1 VRRCRTPRNSYVM
14 TAEPYYRPD
23 LALVHERG
31 YGLHAERCAPGVLA
45 LLEPVR
51 GGLVL
56 EIGCGSGALTR
67 HLLAAGHRVLAT
79 DASPA
84 MLDLARETL
93 GPSAELARLT
103 LPDDPLP
110 QADAVVSVGHVVSY
124 LASAAD
130 IDRAL
135 AAMAG
140 ALRPGGV
147 LAIDICDLEWGTARA
162 GAANLGRAAPDWAI
176 ITEFSQP
183 APDRFVRDITT
194 FVPDGRGAWR
204 RDSEHHENV
213 LIDTSLTP
221 GLLQSHGVSASV
233 RTSFGTEELP
243 PGLKTVI
250 GVRT

>member
-1 VRRCRTPRNSYVM
+1 M
-14 TAEPYYRPD
+14 TTEPYYLHD

-31 YGLHAERCAPGVLA
+31 YGFHGERCAPGVLA

-56 EIGCGSGALTR
+56 EIGCGTGALTR

-84 MLDLARETL
+84 MLEMAREAL

-110 QADAVVSVGHVVSY
+110 QADAIVAIGHPVSY
-124 LASAAD
+124 LASAAEV
-130 IDRAL
+130 DRAL

-140 ALRPGGV
+140 ALRPGGM
-147 LAIDICDLEWGTARA
+147 LAIDICDLEWGTTRA
-162 GAANLGRAAPDWAI
+162 GAGNLGRAGPDWAI
-176 ITEFSQP
+176 ITEFSMP

-204 RDSEHHENV
+204 RGSEHHENV
-213 LIDTSLTP
+213 LIDTSRIP
-221 GLLQSHGVSASV
+221 ELLRSHGVSASV
-233 RTSFGTEELP
+233 RSSFGGEELP
-243 PGLKTVI
+243 PGLKAII
-250 GVRT
+250 GVRN